1 MTEVVATSTNVDV
14 SPEVLPAA
22 EPAIVAQVRDALGQ
36 RQHPDGGGRVDRL
49 DLLGSMLAP
58 ETATLAVLWLA
69 STRRASP
76 ATRRG
81 YADDLI
87 QWAGWYARERGGRLD
102 LATLTRADVSLWVAA
117 AQAAGHRPATIT
129 RRLSALSSLYRYGAS
144 HGLPL
149 VCPINEDHR
158 PQVQRG
164 RTDRSARVLTDEQ
177 MRALVGAASDV
188 RDALVVALLT
198 TDGLRVSELCAADD
212 ADVTDQGH
220 RLWLWVTRKGGKRV
234 RLPLDPVVADLL
246 DRYRDTRPDSP
257 DDGQPLIRDAAGRR
271 IDRHDVTRLLRR
283 VARAAGIPD
292 PGTVT
297 PHSLRASAISHLVRA
312 KRPVTEIQRWA
323 GHADVSTTM
332 VYVDALDAD
341 DRHAAMTAHLATLV
355 NLPEWL
361 RDES

>member
-1 MTEVVATSTNVDV
+1 MTETTTVSTDIAPV
-14 SPEVLPAA
+14 

-69 STRRASP
+69 SLRRASST
-76 ATRRG
+76 TRRG

-87 QWAGWYARERGGRLD
+87 QWAAWYARERGGRLD
-102 LATLTRADVSLWVAA
+102 LARLSRADVTLWVAA
-117 AQAAGHRPATIT
+117 AQAAGHRPATIA

-149 VCPINEDHR
+149 VCPITEDHR

-220 RLWLWVTRKGGKRV
+220 RLWLWVTRKGGHRV

-246 DRYRDTRPDSP
+246 DRYRAERPP
-257 DDGQPLIRDAAGRR
+257 AVEGEGEPLIRDATGRR

-341 DRHAAMTAHLATLV
+341 DRNAALTGQLATLV